1 MNRSRLIPAV
11 LCLAGLFTVAS
22 LAEAAPRGGGG
33 ARVGPAGGVYRGPA
47 GGVYRGGYYHG
58 GYYYGPGIGI
68 GIGVYPYGYGYP
80 YAYPPLVVGGAYSY
94 YPPTVVVQGQ
104 PAVDVQPQQPSPGEA
119 APKNAQIKVLVADPN
134 AKVWFDG
141 SPTTSTGTERLY
153 HTPDLAA
160 GATNTYRIRAAWIV
174 NGKEVVQEQVVP
186 VQSGRGS
193 VVDFTR
199 PASEGIAPPPA
210 K

>member
-33 ARVGPAGGVYRGPA
+33 GARGGPAYHGGAY
-47 GGVYRGGYYHG
+47 GGAYRGGYYHG
-58 GYYYGPGIGI
+58 GYFYGPGIGI

-94 YPPTVVVQGQ
+94 YPPATVVVQGQ
-104 PAVDVQPQQPSPGEA
+104 PAVEAQPQQPSPGEA
-119 APKNAQIKVLVADPN
+119 APKNAQIKVLVSDPN

-141 SPTTSTGTERLY
+141 SPTTSSGTERIY
-153 HTPDLAA
+153 HTPDLAT
-160 GATNTYRIRAAWIV
+160 GATNTYRIRAAWLV
-174 NGKEVVQEQVVP
+174 NSKEVVQEQVVP
-186 VQSGRGS
+186 VQAGRGS

-199 PASEGIAPPPA
+199 PASEGIAPPP

>member
-33 ARVGPAGGVYRGPA
+33 GARGGPAYHGGAY
-47 GGVYRGGYYHG
+47 GGAYRGGYYHG
-58 GYYYGPGIGI
+58 GYFYGPGIGI

-94 YPPTVVVQGQ
+94 YPPPTVVVQGQ
-104 PAVDVQPQQPSPGEA
+104 PAVEAQPQQPSPGEA
-119 APKNAQIKVLVADPN
+119 APKNAQIKVLVSDPN

-141 SPTTSTGTERLY
+141 SPTTSTGTERIY

-160 GATNTYRIRAAWIV
+160 GATNTYRIRAAWLV

-186 VQSGRGS
+186 VQAGRGS

-199 PASEGIAPPPA
+199 PASEGIAPPP